1 MNCCRRHYR
10 PDCLEHDCRFDR
22 IDDTLALILHKLT
35 YIELKQETLM
45 ANLDKLTDAIARE
58 VTVDNSIIT
67 LLNGLAAQLKAA
79 NGDQAAI
86 DAVVGQMTSNA
97 DAIAAAVSANTPT
110 DPTSSP
116 APSTPST

>member
-1 MNCCRRHYR
+1 
-10 PDCLEHDCRFDR
+10 
-22 IDDTLALILHKLT
+22 
-35 YIELKQETLM
+35 M